1 MKIKWVMGGLA
12 VIALLGI
19 VGAAL
24 WYYMGKPMYEPGAIS
39 SNQAMLATLEPPPQA
54 KDTAV
59 WTVEPSVNL
68 HHFESGSG
76 RNVLMVHGGPG
87 MPMSTSIPA
96 LASLESTYRFIYYD
110 QRGCGQSTRPIDR
123 FSSSNYYDNM
133 QVLEKKLGLSAQIAD
148 IERIRRILGEE
159 KITLIGHSFGGFLA
173 ALYAAE
179 FPDRVKALVLI
190 APADTLVLPN
200 PNVDFFQTVGN
211 LLPADSRKEYEDFL
225 KSYLT
230 FGGIFSKSDSELAA
244 LNIRFGKFYVAA
256 AKAKGFVVP
265 EGDLAR
271 AGGWMVQAMYFS
283 MGRRHDYRSA
293 LKNIKVPVLVLHG
306 DKDIQSESASRVYA
320 QTLPNAKFQVIKG
333 AGHFPFLDTLAD
345 FSREVGEFLKA
356 VN

>member
-1 MKIKWVMGGLA
+1 MKIKWVMGGLG

-39 SNQAMLATLEPPPQA
+39 SNQAMLATLEPPPQG
-54 KDTAV
+54 KETAV
-59 WTVEPSVNL
+59 WIVEPGVSL

-76 RNVLMVHGGPG
+76 RNVLIVHGGPG
-87 MPMSTSIPA
+87 MPMSAAIPA
-96 LASLESTYRFIYYD
+96 LAPLESTYRFIYYD
-110 QRGCGQSTRPIDR
+110 QRGCGQSTRLIDR
-123 FSSSNYYDNM
+123 FSSSNFYESM

-148 IERIRRILGEE
+148 IERIRRILGDE
-159 KITLIGHSFGGFLA
+159 KITLVGHSFGGFLA

-200 PNVDFFQTVGN
+200 PKVDFFQTIGS
-211 LLPADSRKEYEDFL
+211 LLPADSKKEYEDFL
-225 KSYLT
+225 KSYLA
-230 FGGIFSKSDSELAA
+230 FGGIFSKSDAELAE
-244 LNIRFGKFYVAA
+244 LNIRLGKFYVAA

-265 EGDLAR
+265 EGDVAR

-283 MGRRHDYRSA
+283 MGRRHDYRAA
-293 LKNIKVPVLVLHG
+293 LKNIKAPVLVLHG

-320 QTLPNAKFQVIKG
+320 QALPNAKFQVVKG
-333 AGHFPFLDTLAD
+333 AGHFR
-345 FSREVGEFLKA
+345 FSTHRLIFREKWGSF
-356 VN
+356 